1 MLSTDSISIIMP
13 AFNAEKTIT
22 RAIESIQKQT
32 YKNWQLIIVNDGSK
46 DATQEIIQQKCRED
60 SRIEGYLIENS
71 GPAQARNYALEHAK
85 GKWVAF
91 CDADDW
97 LTENALEIMVTFM
110 NGVSFQL
117 CACYYTSNC
126 NNNEVVYLNKQKAI
140 FQFLTNPEIGGYLWN
155 KLFLRK
161 IIETDKIRFKKDAA
175 SVNTATYNEDVCDDQ
190 LRKNILDFDYISIRE
205 HSGAKKISHF
215 LNTDKQVK
223 VQPDPSLLQTKEVF
237 AAIASKRIVEKP
249 YIFMYC
255 ANYQESTI
263 RTAQKVS
270 KLLEKPVYTVL
281 VCRSATQI
289 AKLKES
295 GIRIIRDKNRP
306 EDFLSFVMNSDLVL
320 SDSFHGTAFSIIF
333 EKKFF
338 SVNDYINGEYVDDE
352 RIRNIL
358 GELGIPER
366 YIKEEDIQNLDF
378 QKEIDYTVVT
388 GKRLELAENAIKD
401 ITKAIED

>member
-1 MLSTDSISIIMP
+1 MPKKRGEMKMLSVDSISIIMP

-110 NGVSFQL
+110 NGASFQL

-161 IIETDKIRFKKDAA
+161 LIEIDKIRFEKDIFICEDLLFVIRYASRIQNCVVVPRKLYNYDIQPNGLTSAAFSMKKVTQLDALEKIGC
-175 SVNTATYNEDVCDDQ
+175 V
-190 LRKNILDFDYISIRE
+190 LLDNNDKENLEI
-205 HSGAKKISHF
+205 AKK
-215 LNTDKQVK
+215 
-223 VQPDPSLLQTKEVF
+223 LL
-237 AAIASKRIVEKP
+237 VEKA
-249 YIFMYC
+249 IF
-255 ANYQESTI
+255 I
-263 RTAQKVS
+263 R
-270 KLLEKPVYTVL
+270 
-281 VCRSATQI
+281 
-289 AKLKES
+289 
-295 GIRIIRDKNRP
+295 RD
-306 EDFLSFVMNSDLVL
+306 
-320 SDSFHGTAFSIIF
+320 A
-333 EKKFF
+333 
-338 SVNDYINGEYVDDE
+338 
-352 RIRNIL
+352 
-358 GELGIPER
+358 
-366 YIKEEDIQNLDF
+366 
-378 QKEIDYTVVT
+378 
-388 GKRLELAENAIKD
+388 
-401 ITKAIED
+401 TKAIRNGSLKRGTLEDKYIKGKTKKICRQYVKEYVLKSDFPTKFKGMMIAYCLV

>member
-1 MLSTDSISIIMP
+1 MPKKRGEMKMLSVDSISIIMP

-161 IIETDKIRFKKDAA
+161 LIEIDKIRFEKDIFICEDLLFVIRYASRIQNCVVVPRKLYNYDIQPNGLTSAAFSMKKVTQLDALEKIGC
-175 SVNTATYNEDVCDDQ
+175 V
-190 LRKNILDFDYISIRE
+190 LLDNNDKENLEI
-205 HSGAKKISHF
+205 AKK
-215 LNTDKQVK
+215 
-223 VQPDPSLLQTKEVF
+223 LL
-237 AAIASKRIVEKP
+237 VEKA
-249 YIFMYC
+249 IF
-255 ANYQESTI
+255 I
-263 RTAQKVS
+263 R
-270 KLLEKPVYTVL
+270 
-281 VCRSATQI
+281 
-289 AKLKES
+289 
-295 GIRIIRDKNRP
+295 RD
-306 EDFLSFVMNSDLVL
+306 
-320 SDSFHGTAFSIIF
+320 A
-333 EKKFF
+333 
-338 SVNDYINGEYVDDE
+338 
-352 RIRNIL
+352 
-358 GELGIPER
+358 
-366 YIKEEDIQNLDF
+366 
-378 QKEIDYTVVT
+378 
-388 GKRLELAENAIKD
+388 
-401 ITKAIED
+401 TKAIRNGSLKRGTLEDKYIKGKTKKICRQYVKEYVLKSDFPIKFKGMMIAYCLV

>member
-1 MLSTDSISIIMP
+1 MPKKRGEMKMLSVDSISIIMP

-97 LTENALEIMVTFM
+97 LTENALEIMITFM

-161 IIETDKIRFKKDAA
+161 LIEIDKIRFEKDIFICEDLLFVIRYASRIQNCVVVPRKLYNYDIQPNGLTSAAFSMKKVTQLDALEKIGC
-175 SVNTATYNEDVCDDQ
+175 V
-190 LRKNILDFDYISIRE
+190 LLDNNDKENLEI
-205 HSGAKKISHF
+205 AKK
-215 LNTDKQVK
+215 
-223 VQPDPSLLQTKEVF
+223 LL
-237 AAIASKRIVEKP
+237 VEKA
-249 YIFMYC
+249 IF
-255 ANYQESTI
+255 I
-263 RTAQKVS
+263 R
-270 KLLEKPVYTVL
+270 
-281 VCRSATQI
+281 
-289 AKLKES
+289 
-295 GIRIIRDKNRP
+295 RD
-306 EDFLSFVMNSDLVL
+306 
-320 SDSFHGTAFSIIF
+320 T
-333 EKKFF
+333 
-338 SVNDYINGEYVDDE
+338 
-352 RIRNIL
+352 
-358 GELGIPER
+358 
-366 YIKEEDIQNLDF
+366 
-378 QKEIDYTVVT
+378 
-388 GKRLELAENAIKD
+388 
-401 ITKAIED
+401 TKAIRNGSLKRGTLEDKYIKGKTKKICRQYVKEYVLKSDFPIKFKGMMIAYCLV

>member
-1 MLSTDSISIIMP
+1 MPKKRGEMKMLSTDSISIIMP

-161 IIETDKIRFKKDAA
+161 IIETDKIRFKKDIFICEDLLFVIRYASRIQNCVVVPKKLYNYDVQPNGLTSAA
-175 SVNTATYNEDVCDDQ
+175 FSMKKVTQ
-190 LRKNILDFDYISIRE
+190 LDALEKIGCVLLDNNDKENLEI
-205 HSGAKKISHF
+205 AKK
-215 LNTDKQVK
+215 
-223 VQPDPSLLQTKEVF
+223 LL
-237 AAIASKRIVEKP
+237 VEKA
-249 YIFMYC
+249 IF
-255 ANYQESTI
+255 I
-263 RTAQKVS
+263 R
-270 KLLEKPVYTVL
+270 
-281 VCRSATQI
+281 RDATK
-289 AKLKES
+289 A
-295 GIRIIRDKNRP
+295 
-306 EDFLSFVMNSDLVL
+306 
-320 SDSFHGTAFSIIF
+320 
-333 EKKFF
+333 
-338 SVNDYINGEYVDDE
+338 
-352 RIRNIL
+352 IRNGSL
-358 GELGIPER
+358 KRGTLEDK
-366 YIKEEDIQNLDF
+366 YIKEKTKKICRQYVKEYVLKSDF
-378 QKEIDYTVVT
+378 P
-388 GKRLELAENAIKD
+388 
-401 ITKAIED
+401 TKFKGMMIAYCLV

>member
-1 MLSTDSISIIMP
+1 MLSVDSISIIMP

-140 FQFLTNPEIGGYLWN
+140 FQFLTNPEIGGFLWN

-161 IIETDKIRFKKDAA
+161 LIEIDKIRFEKDIFICEDLLFVIRYASRIQNCVVVPRKLYNYDIQPNGLTSAAFSMKKVTQLDALEKIGC
-175 SVNTATYNEDVCDDQ
+175 V
-190 LRKNILDFDYISIRE
+190 LLDNNDKENLEI
-205 HSGAKKISHF
+205 AKK
-215 LNTDKQVK
+215 
-223 VQPDPSLLQTKEVF
+223 LL
-237 AAIASKRIVEKP
+237 VEKA
-249 YIFMYC
+249 IF
-255 ANYQESTI
+255 I
-263 RTAQKVS
+263 R
-270 KLLEKPVYTVL
+270 
-281 VCRSATQI
+281 
-289 AKLKES
+289 
-295 GIRIIRDKNRP
+295 RD
-306 EDFLSFVMNSDLVL
+306 
-320 SDSFHGTAFSIIF
+320 A
-333 EKKFF
+333 
-338 SVNDYINGEYVDDE
+338 
-352 RIRNIL
+352 
-358 GELGIPER
+358 
-366 YIKEEDIQNLDF
+366 
-378 QKEIDYTVVT
+378 
-388 GKRLELAENAIKD
+388 
-401 ITKAIED
+401 TKAIRNGSLKRGTLEDKYIKGKTKKICRQYVKEYVLKSDFPIKFKGMMIAYCLV

>member
-1 MLSTDSISIIMP
+1 MPKKRGEMKMLSTDSISIIMP

-161 IIETDKIRFKKDAA
+161 IIETDKIRFKKDIFICEDLLFVIQYASGIQNCVVVPKKLYNYDVQPNGLTSAA
-175 SVNTATYNEDVCDDQ
+175 FSMRKVTQLDALEKIVCVLLDNNDKVNLE
-190 LRKNILDFDYISIRE
+190 I
-205 HSGAKKISHF
+205 AKK
-215 LNTDKQVK
+215 
-223 VQPDPSLLQTKEVF
+223 LL
-237 AAIASKRIVEKP
+237 VEKA
-249 YIFMYC
+249 IF
-255 ANYQESTI
+255 I
-263 RTAQKVS
+263 R
-270 KLLEKPVYTVL
+270 
-281 VCRSATQI
+281 RDATK
-289 AKLKES
+289 A
-295 GIRIIRDKNRP
+295 
-306 EDFLSFVMNSDLVL
+306 
-320 SDSFHGTAFSIIF
+320 
-333 EKKFF
+333 
-338 SVNDYINGEYVDDE
+338 
-352 RIRNIL
+352 IRNGSL
-358 GELGIPER
+358 KRGTLEDK
-366 YIKEEDIQNLDF
+366 YIKEKTKKICRQYVKEYVLKSDF
-378 QKEIDYTVVT
+378 P
-388 GKRLELAENAIKD
+388 
-401 ITKAIED
+401 TKFKGMMIAYCLV

>member
-161 IIETDKIRFKKDAA
+161 LIEIDKIRFEKDIFICEDLLFVIRYASRIQNCVVVPRKLYNYDIQPNGLTSAAFSMKKVTQLDALEKIGC
-175 SVNTATYNEDVCDDQ
+175 V
-190 LRKNILDFDYISIRE
+190 LLDNNDKENLEI
-205 HSGAKKISHF
+205 AKK
-215 LNTDKQVK
+215 
-223 VQPDPSLLQTKEVF
+223 LL
-237 AAIASKRIVEKP
+237 VEKA
-249 YIFMYC
+249 IF
-255 ANYQESTI
+255 I
-263 RTAQKVS
+263 R
-270 KLLEKPVYTVL
+270 
-281 VCRSATQI
+281 
-289 AKLKES
+289 
-295 GIRIIRDKNRP
+295 RD
-306 EDFLSFVMNSDLVL
+306 
-320 SDSFHGTAFSIIF
+320 A
-333 EKKFF
+333 
-338 SVNDYINGEYVDDE
+338 
-352 RIRNIL
+352 
-358 GELGIPER
+358 
-366 YIKEEDIQNLDF
+366 
-378 QKEIDYTVVT
+378 
-388 GKRLELAENAIKD
+388 
-401 ITKAIED
+401 TKAIRNGSLKRGTLENKYIKGKTKKICRQYVKEYVLKSDFPIKFKGMMIAYCLV

>member
-1 MLSTDSISIIMP
+1 MPKKRGEMKMLSVDSISIIMP

-161 IIETDKIRFKKDAA
+161 LIEIDKIRFEKDIFICEDLLFVIRYASRIQNCVVVPRKLYNYDIQPNGLTSAAFSMKKVTQLDALEKIGC
-175 SVNTATYNEDVCDDQ
+175 V
-190 LRKNILDFDYISIRE
+190 LLDNNDKENLEI
-205 HSGAKKISHF
+205 AKK
-215 LNTDKQVK
+215 
-223 VQPDPSLLQTKEVF
+223 LL
-237 AAIASKRIVEKP
+237 VEKA
-249 YIFMYC
+249 IF
-255 ANYQESTI
+255 I
-263 RTAQKVS
+263 R
-270 KLLEKPVYTVL
+270 
-281 VCRSATQI
+281 
-289 AKLKES
+289 
-295 GIRIIRDKNRP
+295 RD
-306 EDFLSFVMNSDLVL
+306 
-320 SDSFHGTAFSIIF
+320 A
-333 EKKFF
+333 
-338 SVNDYINGEYVDDE
+338 
-352 RIRNIL
+352 
-358 GELGIPER
+358 
-366 YIKEEDIQNLDF
+366 
-378 QKEIDYTVVT
+378 
-388 GKRLELAENAIKD
+388 
-401 ITKAIED
+401 TKAIRNGSLKRGTLEDKYIKGKTKKICRQYVKEYVLKSDFPTKFKGMMIAYCLV

>member
-161 IIETDKIRFKKDAA
+161 IIETDKIRFKKDIFICEDLLFVIQYA
-175 SVNTATYNEDVCDDQ
+175 S
-190 LRKNILDFDYISIRE
+190 
-205 HSGAKKISHF
+205 G
-215 LNTDKQVK
+215 
-223 VQPDPSLLQTKEVF
+223 
-237 AAIASKRIVEKP
+237 
-249 YIFMYC
+249 
-255 ANYQESTI
+255 
-263 RTAQKVS
+263 
-270 KLLEKPVYTVL
+270 
-281 VCRSATQI
+281 
-289 AKLKES
+289 
-295 GIRIIRDKNRP
+295 
-306 EDFLSFVMNSDLVL
+306 
-320 SDSFHGTAFSIIF
+320 
-333 EKKFF
+333 
-338 SVNDYINGEYVDDE
+338 
-352 RIRNIL
+352 
-358 GELGIPER
+358 
-366 YIKEEDIQNLDF
+366 IQNLSLIHIS
-378 QKEIDYTVVT
+378 EPTRPY
-388 GKRLELAENAIKD
+388 
-401 ITKAIED
+401 